1 MQKVLFAAVIAAL
14 GPMNADAADWTRFL
28 GSHPDFPTQ
37 LADRGLAV
45 DAGGQVAVQTYNRL
59 AWSGQIEFTHEYTL
73 AADGTIPWIWGL
85 VGRGGSVAIEPR
97 GVDQRDGYRL
107 VWIERADDPLVRT
120 DQLSVVAPNGSQ
132 PNWWLSEP
140 QVGGRVVAAVSGGDD
155 GAFALRILDAGAGL
169 ELVAFNSPFA
179 TWRVTTQPCP
189 PGIQAANLA
198 VDYAPADIGSPFPML
213 SVAGSCDD
221 GVAPP
226 QVFVQRF
233 DVLDGGHAAPERV
246 FPNPGNALAQL
257 AFSPAHE
264 VIAVYDT
271 PWPHKEVHRVGPP
284 GSPFAVPPEPLHGI
298 DQITALVAGS
308 DSLAIVGTNVAGEP
322 VVASVMPSA
331 PIASPQILAGLA
343 GFAGGPW
350 TIAAGRDGTL
360 LAMRTETDVVTSL
373 VRLVG
378 LDTYGT
384 FEWTAVIDGT
394 LPGSLP
400 QAVPVNHPGGGFVV
414 AVDRIDATGT
424 LGVHVQRVGSSP

>member
-1 MQKVLFAAVIAAL
+1 MQKVLFVAAIAAL
-14 GPMNADAADWTRFL
+14 GSMNAGAADWTRFL

-37 LADRGLAV
+37 LADHGLAV
-45 DAGGQVAVQTYNRL
+45 DADGQVAVQTYNRL

-85 VGRGGSVAIEPR
+85 VGRGGSAAIEPR

-107 VWIERADDPLVRT
+107 VWIERAGDPFVRA
-120 DQLSVVAPNGSQ
+120 DQLSIVPPGGSQ
-132 PNWWLSEP
+132 PYAWLDEP
-140 QVGGRVVAAVSGGDD
+140 QAGGRVVAAVSAGGY
-155 GAFALRILDAGAGL
+155 GAFALRVLDAGAGL
-169 ELVAFNSPFA
+169 ELVAFNSPIA
-179 TWRVTTQPCP
+179 TWRTATQPCAA
-189 PGIQAANLA
+189 GIEPASL
-198 VDYAPADIGSPFPML
+198 VIDYAPAGIGSVLPTL

-221 GVAPP
+221 GTTPP

-233 DVLDGGHAAPERV
+233 DVFNGSPSVPEWIV
-246 FPNPGNALAQL
+246 ASSDSDLAHL

-264 VIAVYDT
+264 LIAVYDT
-271 PWPHKEVHRVGPP
+271 PWPHKDVHRLGPA
-284 GSPFAVPPEPLHGI
+284 GSPFTLPPEPLHGI

-308 DSLAIVGTNVAGEP
+308 DTLAIVGTNVAGEP

-331 PIASPQILAGLA
+331 PIAGPQILAGLA

-350 TIAAGRDGTL
+350 TIAAGRDGKL
-360 LAMRTETDVVTSL
+360 LAMRTETDFANSL

-384 FEWTAVIDGT
+384 FEWTGVIDGT

-414 AVDRIDATGT
+414 AVDRLDATGT